1 MSGKMEDPSSVYT
14 VVMSMCDK
22 LSSGEAA
29 RAVREDMDRQGWTMN
44 AK

>member
-1 MSGKMEDPSSVYT
+1 MSGKMEDPSSIYM

-29 RAVREDMDRQGWTMN
+29 KAVRKDMDSQGWTMN